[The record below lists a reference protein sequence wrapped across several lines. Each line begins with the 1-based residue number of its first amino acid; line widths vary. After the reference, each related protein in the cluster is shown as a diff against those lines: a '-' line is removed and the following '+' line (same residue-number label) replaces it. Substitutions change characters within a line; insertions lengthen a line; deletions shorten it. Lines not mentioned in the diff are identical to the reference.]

1 MPAAPTQSDTDPD
14 IRKGSFADAAGSKDE
29 PPQDD
34 SDAQAAETAAAASE
48 AQRVAAEKSA
58 QDQKAA
64 SDAAAKAE
72 ADRKAKSEPEKPANA
87 NPHLDDETPPA
98 PKVDLKDEEVPHGM
112 TGKAAETWKSLKQT
126 AREAAAALV
135 PLQTEVE
142 DMKKQLAERDKS
154 APEIEALRKQNED
167 LAKQLADF
175 ESEIAIGRIEATQKY
190 KSDVTAPIKSAED
203 VAKAIATKYELSSPT
218 ELLEALR
225 ETDENKRAD
234 ALSEIARDFKP
245 YDSKRLFD
253 AADAYA
259 KATKIG
265 EELRK
270 DASAKLERLTEEQKQ
285 ERNRE
290 LTLNSSNF
298 RKAVSEEFKAMQEK
312 FPILRA
318 VEGRD
323 DWNKYLTSIREGI
336 ESVDVNDLPVDEVA
350 RAFTSH
356 RILPEID
363 GALKHFRSMA
373 DKERKARIAAEEKLE
388 AFKGATPGAGGGH
401 RGEPHGGSAPGAKS
415 GSFVDAVSEEE

>member
-14 IRKGSFADAAGSKDE
+14 IRKGSFADAAGSEDE
-29 PPQDD
+29 PQQDD
-34 SDAQAAETAAAASE
+34 SASRAAEAAAAAAE
-48 AQRVAAEKSA
+48 AQRAAEDKA
-58 QDQKAA
+58 TQDHRAA
-64 SDAAAKAE
+64 AEAAAKAE
-72 ADRKAKSEPEKPANA
+72 ADKKATGELGKPANA
-87 NPHLDDETPPA
+87 NPHLDDETPAA
-98 PKVDLKDEEVPHGM
+98 PKVDPKDEEVPHGM

-126 AREAAAALV
+126 AKEAAAALV
-135 PLQTEVE
+135 PLQSEVE
-142 DMKKQLAERDKS
+142 GLKKQLAERDKS

-167 LAKQLADF
+167 LTKKIAEF
-175 ESEIAIGRIEATQKY
+175 EGEIAIGRIEATQKF
-190 KSDVTAPIKSAED
+190 KTDVTAPMKSAED
-203 VAKAIATKYELSSPT
+203 VVKAIATKYELSSPI
-218 ELLEALR
+218 ELIEALR
-225 ETDENKRAD
+225 ETDENKRTD
-234 ALSEIARDFKP
+234 ALSEIARDFKIG
-245 YDSKRLFD
+245 DSTKLF
-253 AADAYA
+253 AAAEAYA

-265 EELRK
+265 EDLRK
-270 DASAKLERLTEEQKQ
+270 DANASLERLTEEQKQ

-290 LTLNSSNF
+290 LTLNTSNF
-298 RKAVSEEFKAMQEK
+298 RKAVSEEFRAMQEK

-388 AFKGATPGAGGGH
+388 AFKSATPGAGGGH
-401 RGEPHGGSAPGAKS
+401 RGEPHGGGGATAKS